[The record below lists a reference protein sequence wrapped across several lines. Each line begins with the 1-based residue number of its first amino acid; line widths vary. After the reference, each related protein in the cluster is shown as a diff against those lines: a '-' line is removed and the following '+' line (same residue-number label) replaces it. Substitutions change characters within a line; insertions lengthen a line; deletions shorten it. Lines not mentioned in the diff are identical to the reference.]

1 MEGICKAK
9 FVRCSPIKIMQ
20 VLRIIR
26 RKKVID
32 AFNILKNL
40 NKSSSE
46 IIYKAIKSALAN
58 AKGLKSPDKYFVKQC
73 FVTKGPYFKRIM
85 PRAFGRAAMF
95 TRKTAHLTV
104 VVSDK
109 K

>member
-1 MEGICKAK
+1 MEGICKARY
-9 FVRCSPIKIMQ
+9 VRCSPKKIMQ
-20 VLRIIR
+20 VLKVVRG
-26 RKKVID
+26 KKVSE
-32 AFNILKNL
+32 AFNILENL
-40 NKSSSE
+40 NKSASE
-46 IIYKAIKSALAN
+46 IIYKAIKSALSN